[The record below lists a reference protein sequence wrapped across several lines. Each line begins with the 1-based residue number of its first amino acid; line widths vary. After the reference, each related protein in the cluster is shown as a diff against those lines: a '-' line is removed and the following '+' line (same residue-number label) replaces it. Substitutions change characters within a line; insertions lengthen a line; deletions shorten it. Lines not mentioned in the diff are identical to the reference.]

1 MKDFIIMR
9 NWVGMANR
17 LTDSVHKVFG
27 VETDEPNLTR
37 HEIVEVEVENEEIE
51 ALFWEQPITTD
62 EDPED
67 SLISELLG
75 LSLGLADL
83 QTTYEEWMQEVRKI
97 RLPSASFYEYRESV
111 YNESG
116 YIDKR
121 FHDPN
126 LGEYWKERSYS
137 WRVACKLRDKCA
149 ALGVAIAKLKEKYK
163 LYDKVYLGD
172 ITKPRPVFTGVLGP
186 GYERTPHSYDEELVE
201 LAVLNGQDRAA
212 AEATI
217 MRGQNRTAAAK
228 TKGKSLPTKEV
239 AFPVLEKYMMV
250 RPEYIGKT
258 MHELLDDWDTLGS
271 VKLRKATVNKYLT
284 WRRDIPQTC
293 TLFGLNGFIQGELL
307 YEAFGSASPD
317 SFRKS

>member
-83 QTTYEEWMQEVRKI
+83 QPTYDEWMAEIRKI
-97 RLPSASFYEYRESV
+97 RLPSASFFEYRESV
-111 YNESG
+111 YNDSG

-172 ITKPRPVFTGVLGP
+172 ITKPRPVFTGVLGS

-201 LAVLNGQDRAA
+201 LAV
-212 AEATI
+212 
-217 MRGQNRTAAAK
+217 MRGEERADAEELYLGKTSIADPNLEEKMQEAAK
-228 TKGKSLPTKEV
+228 ILQEHLIKKYEDKGRE
-239 AFPVLEKYMMV
+239 VLEKII
-250 RPEYIGKT
+250 RC
-258 MHELLDDWDTLGS
+258 DTKPGF
-271 VKLRKATVNKYLT
+271 RKAIDKYATNYHVKDIVRIVFPFVQKKYKVKT
-284 WRRDIPQTC
+284 WKQ
-293 TLFGLNGFIQGELL
+293 L
-307 YEAFGSASPD
+307 YGQL
-317 SFRKS
+317 KGM

>member
-83 QTTYEEWMQEVRKI
+83 QPTYDEWMAEIRKI
-97 RLPSASFYEYRESV
+97 RLPSASFFEYRESV
-111 YNESG
+111 YNDSG

-201 LAVLNGQDRAA
+201 LAVMRGEERADAEELYLGKTSIADPNLEEKKQEA
-212 AEATI
+212 AKNLKEHLKRDYWSRSREVLEEIISCDTKEWCRATI
-217 MRGQNRTAAAK
+217 DKYAINYHVKDIVRI
-228 TKGKSLPTKEV
+228 V
-239 AFPVLEKYMMV
+239 FPFVQQKYKV
-250 RPEYIGKT
+250 KT
-258 MHELLDDWDTLGS
+258 MEQLYDQLKG
-271 VKLRKATVNKYLT
+271 RA
-284 WRRDIPQTC
+284 RQT
-293 TLFGLNGFIQGELL
+293 
-307 YEAFGSASPD
+307 S
-317 SFRKS
+317 